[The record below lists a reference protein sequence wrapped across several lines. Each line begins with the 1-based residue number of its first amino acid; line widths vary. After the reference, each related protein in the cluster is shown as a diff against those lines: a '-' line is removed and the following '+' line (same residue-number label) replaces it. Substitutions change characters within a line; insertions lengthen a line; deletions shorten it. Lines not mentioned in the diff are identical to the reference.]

1 VAERPLT
8 LTLSR
13 RERGQEGRFL
23 KWSFVAPTLLFLIAL
38 NVFPLCYNVILSFT
52 NATLLSP
59 TSKYVGGRNYSR
71 IFADPIFSAAIRTT
85 GEFVFFAVAI
95 ELFLGFVLALALKKS
110 FRGKTVVL
118 TILLIPMMLSPAV
131 MGLYW
136 NLILNGSYG
145 ILNQVLAM
153 IGLSNIQPQ
162 WTTDPR
168 LKLASLVMIDVWMWT
183 PFMMLIALAGLN
195 AIPSY
200 IYEAAEIDRA
210 GRWMVFRR
218 ITLPMCAPLLL
229 LAVLF
234 RTTDAL
240 KQFDLV
246 MAVTGPNDPST
257 QTLSALLYQR
267 MLQGQQIGLGSAYAV
282 VVLVIV
288 IALATVFTRYLD
300 YIGKRHGRAG

>member
-1 VAERPLT
+1 VT
-8 LTLSR
+8 QR
-13 RERGQEGRFL
+13 RETI
-23 KWSFVAPTLLFLIAL
+23 KWAFVAPTLLFLIAL
-38 NVFPLCYNVILSFT
+38 NVFPLFYNLILSFRDA
-52 NATLLSP
+52 NLLSP
-59 TSKYVGGRNYSR
+59 ASHFIGGRNFGRVFTDELYAEA
-71 IFADPIFSAAIRTT
+71 FRTT
-85 GEFVFFAVAI
+85 GLFVFFVVTI
-95 ELFLGFVLALALKKS
+95 ELLVGFVLALALKRP

-131 MGLYW
+131 MGLFW
-136 NLILNGSYG
+136 NLILDAQTG
-145 ILNQVLAM
+145 ILNQVLGAL
-153 IGLSNIQPQ
+153 GLVQPQ
-162 WTTDPR
+162 WRTDPS

-195 AIPSY
+195 AIPNY

-210 GRWMVFRR
+210 SAWSVFRR

-246 MAVTGPNDPST
+246 MAVTGPNDPKT

-267 MLQGQQIGLGSAYAV
+267 MLQNHQVGIGSAYAV
-282 VVLVIV
+282 VVLVVV

-300 YIGKRHGRAG
+300 FIAKRQGRT